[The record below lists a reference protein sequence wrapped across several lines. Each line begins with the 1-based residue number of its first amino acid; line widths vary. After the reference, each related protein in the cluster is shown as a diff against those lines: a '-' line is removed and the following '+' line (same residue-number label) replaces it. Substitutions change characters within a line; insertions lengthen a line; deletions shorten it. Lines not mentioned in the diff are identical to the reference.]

1 MKNKIV
7 ATDKE
12 HLKKLIN
19 HETRENGYKCDLN
32 HLDVSKIINMNYL
45 FEDSKFNGDISNWDV
60 SNVEEMS
67 NLFSRSKFNGDI
79 SNWNVS
85 KVKDMSSMFS
95 CSEFNGDISN
105 WTPFNLSSIHNIFGK
120 PSYDW
125 QPFLSKYH
133 IDRIQPRTAP
143 IPYWAK
149 FDDMESRNKAIEVHV
164 LEKEL
169 VENLPNNKKKLK
181 I

>member
-1 MKNKIV
+1 MKEKII

-79 SNWNVS
+79 SKWNVEN
-85 KVKDMSSMFS
+85 VTDMAQ
-95 CSEFNGDISN
+95 
-105 WTPFNLSSIHNIFGK
+105 IFA
-120 PSYDW
+120 
-125 QPFLSKYH
+125 LSKFQGDLTEWKPYKLE
-133 IDRIQPRTAP
+133 DSENAFENCPAS
-143 IPYWAK
+143 IPYWFRFK
-149 FDDMESRNKAIEVHV
+149 DVESRNQAIEKYD
-164 LEKEL
+164 LKKEL
-169 VENLPNNKKKLK
+169 SQDLANDEVIEKKLK